1 MALFQTPPSRL
12 VKLVTA
18 IVMGIMIAIYTTVQ
32 ALDAYGFGCS
42 AGLLQWFQSFQ

>member
-1 MALFQTPPSRL
+1 MPIFQSPPTRL

-18 IVMGIMIAIYTTVQ
+18 VVMGIMIAVYSTVQ

-42 AGLLQWFQSFQ
+42 AGCLHWFQSFQ

>member
-1 MALFQTPPSRL
+1 MPIFQSPPSRL

-18 IVMGIMIAIYTTVQ
+18 VVMGIIIAVYSTVQ